1 MTCAACGCRTSESD
15 RFCASCGAAL
25 GVPTAPQEARKKV
38 SVLFVD
44 IVGSTQLAE
53 RLDPEP
59 LREIMDAYFAACAAC
74 VADHGG
80 AVEKF
85 IGDAVMAAFGA
96 TVAHEDDAVR
106 AVRAAA
112 AALAAL
118 RDLSAG
124 FAARYQVTLEARC
137 GVCTGDVV
145 VIITPGGDFR
155 LVGDAGNTASRLQ
168 NAAPPGG
175 ILLDAGTAAMV
186 RSQVG
191 IEPVAPLRLKGK
203 AQPVSAYLVIDPV
216 SVGDGTGPTPF
227 VGRDDELLELRQSF
241 RRVVRDQQ
249 MRLVTVL
256 GVPGIGKSRLVS
268 EFVGALSDD
277 QALVLSGRCAAYGR
291 GITYK
296 PLAEMLAAFPGGWP
310 VLADLLGAG
319 GLAARTLATVMG
331 AETIGSETVGTVDIA
346 WAVRSL
352 LDALGRDRPVVLVW
366 EDLHWSEET
375 LLDLIDDVVTRLTDV
390 PVLMLC
396 VTRGELLE
404 TRPTWGGGKPSAMT
418 LELGP
423 MTHEESSVLVSQL
436 AIREDVYAHEYTDTY
451 ERVAAQCD
459 GNPLFAELIMD
470 VFTQTG
476 LDAQTPPTIHALLGA
491 RLDQLPGQ
499 ERTMVEL
506 AAIIG
511 RDFTGDVLHT
521 MAAADGTIEPTAT
534 ELIATLVR
542 RRILVRGSAGTI
554 RFAQTLLRETA
565 YEFTSKTRRQR
576 WHDFVARW
584 YDERGDA
591 LAVAYHVEAAWRL
604 RRELRPGDPDLPRL
618 ASEAAGT
625 LTAEGNRALNRRDLP
640 SAVQML
646 ERARELLAAGDARHT
661 ALALHISDA
670 GLWLWDVE
678 KCLTALAVAEA
689 ALPGDRANTALCA
702 IQRGIVSLRLGLS
715 PPDQVAVDAAA
726 IQADLEREPGDD
738 LSRCRLHY
746 LQACLHL
753 VGERTAAADTALQLA
768 LTRARAMGDGY
779 EEDRLLC
786 AICEVAQWSPS
797 PIGAGLA
804 LCETL
809 AARFA
814 ANRALLVPVL
824 VTWANLLA
832 LTGDL
837 EGARHKLATLV
848 EHVDEIHLDLAAVA
862 ALEVT
867 GALEALSGRHDRAEV
882 CYRRALDIL
891 RAGEHAP
898 DTQNVEVQVAR
909 EIFEQGRLG
918 DAAQVLDRVTA
929 GGDPSSPRARIAA
942 TALRGRL
949 ASVMGLHE
957 AAIGAATA
965 ARSLSDGTDDLCL
978 AGETTFDLAV
988 VLRAAGRAAAATAA
1002 GSAALHDFETKGAEV
1017 LAGRV
1022 REWLSTGP
1030 PEVSGD

>member
-1 MTCAACGCRTSESD
+1 MTCAACGGRTSESD

-25 GVPTAPQEARKKV
+25 GVRPALQEARKKV

-44 IVGSTQLAE
+44 VVGSTQLAE

-59 LREIMDAYFAACAAC
+59 LREIMDAYFAACAAS

-118 RDLSAG
+118 RDLSAE
-124 FAARYQVTLEARC
+124 FAARYHVTLEARC

-168 NAAPPGG
+168 NAAPTGG
-175 ILLDAGTAAMV
+175 ILLDPNTAAMV

-216 SVGDGTGPTPF
+216 SVDDGTGPTPF
-227 VGRDDELLELRQSF
+227 VGRDDELVELRQSF
-241 RRVVRDQQ
+241 RRVVRDRQL
-249 MRLVTVL
+249 RLVTVL

-268 EFVGALSDD
+268 EFVGALPDD

-319 GLAARTLATVMG
+319 GMAARTLDTVMG
-331 AETIGSETVGTVDIA
+331 AGTTGGETVGTADIA

-423 MTHEESSVLVSQL
+423 MTHGESSVLVSQL
-436 AIREDVYAHEYTDTY
+436 ATREDVYAHVHTGTY
-451 ERVAAQCD
+451 DRVAAQCD

-476 LDAQTPPTIHALLGA
+476 LDARTPPTIHALLGA
-491 RLDQLPGQ
+491 RLDQLPGR
-499 ERTMVEL
+499 ERAVVEL

-511 RDFTGDVLHT
+511 RDFTGDVLLT
-521 MAAADGTIEPTAT
+521 MAAADGTAEPEAT
-534 ELIATLVR
+534 ELIAALVR

-565 YEFTSKTRRQR
+565 YEFTPKTRRQR

-591 LAVAYHVEAAWRL
+591 LAMAYHVEAAWRL
-604 RRELRPGDPDLPRL
+604 RRELRPGDPDLPQL
-618 ASEAAGT
+618 ASAAADT
-625 LTAEGNRALNRRDLP
+625 LTAEGNRALDRRDLP
-640 SAVQML
+640 SAVQVL
-646 ERARELLAAGDARHT
+646 ERARELLADGDARHT

-689 ALPGDRANTALCA
+689 ARPGDRATTALCA

-715 PPDQVAVDAAA
+715 PPEDVAVAAAA
-726 IQADLEREPGDD
+726 IQADLERDPGDD
-738 LSRCRLHY
+738 LSLCRLRY

-753 VGERTAAADTALQLA
+753 VGERTAAADTALRLA
-768 LTRARAMGDGY
+768 LTRARALGDGY

-797 PIGAGLA
+797 PVGAGMA

-832 LTGDL
+832 LAGDL
-837 EGARHKLATLV
+837 EGARARLATLV

-862 ALEVT
+862 ALGVT
-867 GALEALSGRHDRAEV
+867 GGLEALSGRHDRAEA
-882 CYRRALDIL
+882 CYRRALDVL
-891 RAGEHAP
+891 RTGEHAP
-898 DTQNVEVQVAR
+898 DTQNLEVQVAR
-909 EIFEQGRLG
+909 EIFEQGRHG
-918 DAAQVLDRVTA
+918 DAAQALDRVTA

-949 ASVMGLHE
+949 ASSLGQHE

-965 ARSLSDGTDDLCL
+965 ARSLCDGTDDPCL

-988 VLRAAGRAAAATAA
+988 VLRAAGRAEDATAA
-1002 GSAALHDFETKGAEV
+1002 GSAALRDFETKGAEV

-1022 REWLSTGP
+1022 REWLSAG
-1030 PEVSGD
+1030 GAR